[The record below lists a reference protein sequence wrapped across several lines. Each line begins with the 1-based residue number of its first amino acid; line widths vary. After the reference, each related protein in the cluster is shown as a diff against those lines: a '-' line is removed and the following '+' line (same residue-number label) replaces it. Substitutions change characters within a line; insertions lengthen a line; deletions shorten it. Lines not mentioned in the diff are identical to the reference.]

1 MNPEIRMKR
10 WYQRLGMMGVTVMLS
25 AALLMAGC
33 EGTETRNQV
42 DDTVEELAG
51 KKQVDQMKAMKE
63 DLEQIQTQQAD
74 RLKQLQTDD

>member
-1 MNPEIRMKR
+1 MKR
-10 WYQRLGMMGVTVMLS
+10 WYQRLGVIGVTVMLS

-42 DDTVEELAG
+42 DETVEELAG
-51 KKQVDQMKAMKE
+51 KKQVDQMKDMKE
-63 DLEQIQTQQAD
+63 DLEQIQTQQAE

>member
-1 MNPEIRMKR
+1 MKR
-10 WYQRLGMMGVTVMLS
+10 WHQRLGVMGVTVMLS

-63 DLEQIQTQQAD
+63 DLEQIQTQQAE

>member
-1 MNPEIRMKR
+1 MKR
-10 WYQRLGMMGVTVMLS
+10 WYQRLGVIGVTVMLS

-42 DDTVEELAG
+42 DETVEELAG
-51 KKQVDQMKAMKE
+51 KKQVDQMKDMKK
-63 DLEQIQTQQAD
+63 DLEQIQTQQAE

>member
-1 MNPEIRMKR
+1 MNQEATMLR
-10 WYQRLGMMGVTVMLS
+10 WCKRLGVLGVT
-25 AALLMAGC
+25 ALLSSVLLLAGC
-33 EGTETRNQV
+33 EGTESRNRV

-74 RLKQLQTDD
+74 RIKQLQTAD

>member
-1 MNPEIRMKR
+1 MKR
-10 WYQRLGMMGVTVMLS
+10 WYQRLGVIGVTVMLS

-74 RLKQLQTDD
+74 RLNQLQTDD

>member
-1 MNPEIRMKR
+1 MKP
-10 WYQRLGMMGVTVMLS
+10 WYQRLGVMGVTVMLS

-33 EGTETRNQV
+33 EGSETRNQV

>member
-1 MNPEIRMKR
+1 MKR
-10 WYQRLGMMGVTVMLS
+10 WYQRLGAIGATVLLS
-25 AALLMAGC
+25 SALLMAGC
-33 EGTETRNQV
+33 EGTESRNRV
-42 DDTVEELAG
+42 DDTVDELAG

>member
-74 RLKQLQTDD
+74 RLNQLQTDD

>member
-1 MNPEIRMKR
+1 MKR
-10 WYQRLGMMGVTVMLS
+10 WCQRMGVRGVTVMLS

-33 EGTETRNQV
+33 EGSETRNQA

-51 KKQVDQMKAMKE
+51 KKQADQTKAMKE

>member
-10 WYQRLGMMGVTVMLS
+10 WYQRLGVMGVTVMLS

-51 KKQVDQMKAMKE
+51 KKQVDQMKDMKE
-63 DLEQIQTQQAD
+63 DLEQIQTQQAE

>member
-1 MNPEIRMKR
+1 MKR
-10 WYQRLGMMGVTVMLS
+10 WYQRLGAIGATALLS
-25 AALLMAGC
+25 SVLLMAGC
-33 EGTETRNQV
+33 EGTESRNQV

-51 KKQVDQMKAMKE
+51 KKQVDQMKSMKE

>member
-1 MNPEIRMKR
+1 MKR
-10 WYQRLGMMGVTVMLS
+10 WHQRLGVMGVTVMLS

-63 DLEQIQTQQAD
+63 DLEQIQSQQAD
-74 RLKQLQTDD
+74 RLNQLQTDD

>member
-1 MNPEIRMKR
+1 MKR
-10 WYQRLGMMGVTVMLS
+10 WYQKLGAIGAT
-25 AALLMAGC
+25 ALLSTALQMAGC

-63 DLEQIQTQQAD
+63 DLEQIQTQQAE

>member
-1 MNPEIRMKR
+1 MKP
-10 WYQRLGMMGVTVMLS
+10 WYQRLGATVMLS

-33 EGTETRNQV
+33 EGTETRKQV
-42 DDTVEELAG
+42 DETVEELAG

-74 RLKQLQTDD
+74 RLEQLQTDD

>member
-1 MNPEIRMKR
+1 MKR
-10 WYQRLGMMGVTVMLS
+10 WHQRLGVMGVTVMLS
-25 AALLMAGC
+25 AALLMGGC

-51 KKQVDQMKAMKE
+51 KKQVDQMKAMKK

-74 RLKQLQTDD
+74 RLEQLQTDD

>member
-1 MNPEIRMKR
+1 MKR
-10 WYQRLGMMGVTVMLS
+10 WYQRLGVMGVTVMLS
-25 AALLMAGC
+25 AVLLMAGC

-63 DLEQIQTQQAD
+63 DLEQIQTQQTD
-74 RLKQLQTDD
+74 RLKQFQTDD

>member
-1 MNPEIRMKR
+1 MKR
-10 WYQRLGMMGVTVMLS
+10 WYQRLAVIGATALLS
-25 AALLMAGC
+25 SVLLMAGC

>member
-1 MNPEIRMKR
+1 MKR
-10 WYQRLGMMGVTVMLS
+10 WYQRLGVIGATALLS
-25 AALLMAGC
+25 SVLLMAGC
-33 EGTETRNQV
+33 EGTESRNQV